1 MPTPLRCVGIAQLSV
16 RRTRTMMHST
26 PSKRRSWLEITLRIA
41 GTYVVL
47 TSIGFAIWKTT
58 GDDAGSQLV
67 GLLIG
72 FLVAGF
78 VLLIGAFIEF
88 CRRNSEAG
96 VLALVFMAWA
106 LISAWF
112 VLARLAR
119 AA

>member
-1 MPTPLRCVGIAQLSV
+1 MT
-16 RRTRTMMHST
+16 HST
-26 PSKRRSWLEITLRIA
+26 QSKRRRWLETTLPIA

-47 TSIGFAIWKTT
+47 TSIGFAIWKMI
-58 GDDAGSQLV
+58 GDDAGYQLV

-72 FLVAGF
+72 FLVAGV
-78 VLLIGAFIEF
+78 VLLIGAVIEF

-106 LISAWF
+106 LISAWS
-112 VLARLAR
+112 VLVRLAR